1 MPLSVHKLEKLLSC
15 KGFVTTKY
23 YTMHKMIIY
32 VEIVSVSDA
41 DTFLMYIP
49 SKYNISVEKAPGAYK
64 LKYIDIESSD
74 NATEEFAGNPD
85 DIDLE
90 QKYEEVNV
98 DTSPQRKGEDTIE
111 SHLEDNY
118 KRDITLKD
126 ISTDD
131 AKEIK
136 DIYRQLKRLR
146 LCVQS
151 VKYKIAII
159 YKKYMCA
166 IKRDDSLECYSIK
179 HYPGRNKRKLY
190 ITVDLELFYEKMDSL
205 GSNMKTIKR
214 ELYHILDKNQLSHT
228 RTLKKLLEEKSEI
241 IKFAD
246 IAYNKKQD
254 YDKYIKELDTLLETL
269 NYSEKEKLREISMM
283 EDQNNELGVK
293 GLHGDIEKSK
303 KISKL
308 NDDINQIAKV
318 RQDVVKNIFEL
329 NENKENTMLIVDKI
343 MFDNTVMLEKV
354 LRNFTE
360 LSKFN

>member
-1 MPLSVHKLEKLLSC
+1 MPLSVFKLEKLLSL
-15 KGFVTTKY
+15 KGFIPTKY
-23 YTMHKMIIY
+23 YSMDNMIIY
-32 VEIVSVSDA
+32 IEIVSISDA

-49 SKYNISVEKAPGAYK
+49 SKYNISIEKGSNVFK

-74 NATEEFAGNPD
+74 NPADEFAGEPD

-90 QKYEEVNV
+90 KKYEEVNI
-98 DTSPQRKGEDTIE
+98 DISPQRKGEDTIE

-126 ISTDD
+126 VSTDD
-131 AKEIK
+131 AREIK

-159 YKKYMCA
+159 YKKYMCT

-179 HYPGRNKRKLY
+179 HYPSRNKRKLY
-190 ITVDLELFYEKMDSL
+190 ITVDLELFYEKMDCL
-205 GSNMKTIKR
+205 GTNMKTIKR

-241 IKFAD
+241 MKFSD

-254 YDKYIKELDTLLETL
+254 YDKYIKELDILLETL
-269 NYSEKEKLREISMM
+269 NFSEKEKLREINTL
-283 EDQNNELGVK
+283 EEHQNESCVK
-293 GLHGDIEKSK
+293 GLHEDIKKSK
-303 KISKL
+303 LISKL
-308 NDDINQIAKV
+308 NDDINQITKI
-318 RQDVVKNIFEL
+318 RQDVVKNIFDL

-354 LRNFTE
+354 LRNFME